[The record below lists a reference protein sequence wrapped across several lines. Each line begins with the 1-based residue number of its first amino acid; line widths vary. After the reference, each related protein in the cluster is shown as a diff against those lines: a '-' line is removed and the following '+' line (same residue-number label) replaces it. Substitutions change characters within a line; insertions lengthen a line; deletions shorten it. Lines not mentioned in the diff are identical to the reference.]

1 MKPPK
6 ETLVLFSGGRD
17 SSATAIEMTRLGFQ
31 VNLFTYQAGLSELT
45 GEQGDSAPNI
55 RHKELLIALPESI
68 NKNRAIEGNTYLI
81 RKLAIEKT
89 NGAHVVYPIALALAV
104 HSQAII
110 YCLEN
115 GIKSIACGYSGYQA
129 VEDRYIEQRE
139 DFFELMKS
147 FVNNYGIEYYAPV
160 IKKSKNDVIDILER
174 NGVSSNSLENKSLF
188 GAIPF
193 DITKAHT
200 FWNESL
206 PICHDY
212 INYFLKLKN
221 K

>member
-1 MKPPK
+1 MNHTK

-17 SSATAIEMTRLGFQ
+17 SSATAIEMTRYGFN
-31 VNLFTYQAGLSELT
+31 VNLFTYQAGLPELT

-55 RHKELLIALPESI
+55 RHKELFNTFPGLI
-68 NKNRAIEGNTYLI
+68 NRNRIIEGDTYLI

-89 NGAHVVYPIALALAV
+89 NETHVVYPIALALAV
-104 HSQAII
+104 HTQAII

-115 GIKSIACGYSGYQA
+115 GIKNIACGYSGYQA
-129 VEDRYIEQRE
+129 IEDRYIEQRD
-139 DFFELMKS
+139 DFFQLMKS
-147 FVNNYGIEYYAPV
+147 FLNDYDIEYYAPV
-160 IKKSKNDVIDILER
+160 IKKSKNEIIDILER

-193 DITKAHT
+193 DVTKAHD

-206 PICHDY
+206 PICRDY
-212 INYFLKLKN
+212 IKYHLKK
-221 K
+221 

>member
-1 MKPPK
+1 MNQPK
-6 ETLVLFSGGRD
+6 EILVLFSGGRD
-17 SSATAIEMTRLGFQ
+17 SSAKAIQMTKLGFQ
-31 VNLFTYQAGLSELT
+31 VNLFTYQAGLPELT

-55 RHKELLIALPESI
+55 RHKELFNAFPESI
-68 NKNRAIEGNTYLI
+68 NKNRIIEGNTYLI

-89 NGAHVVYPIALALAV
+89 NETHVVYPVALTLAV

-115 GIKSIACGYSGYQA
+115 GIKNIACGYSGYQSC
-129 VEDRYIEQRE
+129 ENRYIEQRD
-139 DFFELMKS
+139 DFFQLMKS
-147 FVNNYGIEYYAPV
+147 FVNDYGIEYHAPV
-160 IKKSKNDVIDILER
+160 IKKSKNEVLDILEK
-174 NGVSSNSLENKSLF
+174 NGISSNSLENKSLF

-193 DITKAHT
+193 DVAKAYD

-206 PICHDY
+206 PICRDY
-212 INYFLKLKN
+212 IDYHLKLN